1 MKISTVIIVN
11 NLFRLS
17 HIGMLR
23 IGFKRMPS
31 ALRRN
36 KMNGN
41 GNGNEKNGNGN
52 GKEAEKIELSARKI
66 EQLRKQPII
75 ESVVLKSQDGEWIL
89 HKTIITD
96 IKPVSY
102 FEKVVQG

>member
-1 MKISTVIIVN
+1 
-11 NLFRLS
+11 
-17 HIGMLR
+17 MLR
-23 IGFKRMPS
+23 IGVKRMPS

-36 KMNGN
+36 KMEGN
-41 GNGNEKNGNGN
+41 GNGKN
-52 GKEAEKIELSARKI
+52 GKEAEKVELSARKI
-66 EQLRKQPII
+66 EQLRRQPII
-75 ESVVLKSQDGEWIL
+75 ESVILKSEDGEWIL

>member
-1 MKISTVIIVN
+1 
-11 NLFRLS
+11 
-17 HIGMLR
+17 MLR
-23 IGFKRMPS
+23 IGVKRMPS

-41 GNGNEKNGNGN
+41 GKNGNGN
-52 GKEAEKIELSARKI
+52 GKEAEKVELSARKI

>member
-1 MKISTVIIVN
+1 MV
-11 NLFRLS
+11 
-17 HIGMLR
+17 R

-41 GNGNEKNGNGN
+41 GNGNGKN

-66 EQLRKQPII
+66 EQLRRQPII
-75 ESVVLKSQDGEWIL
+75 ESVVLKSEDGEWIL

>member
-1 MKISTVIIVN
+1 MMIVVN

-23 IGFKRMPS
+23 IGVKRMPS

-41 GNGNEKNGNGN
+41 GKNGNGN

>member
-1 MKISTVIIVN
+1 M
-11 NLFRLS
+11 
-17 HIGMLR
+17 R

-36 KMNGN
+36 KMEGS
-41 GNGNEKNGNGN
+41 GKN
-52 GKEAEKIELSARKI
+52 GKEEKIELSARKI

-75 ESVVLKSQDGEWIL
+75 ESVILKSEDGEWIL

-102 FEKVVQG
+102 FEKVMQG

>member
-1 MKISTVIIVN
+1 MAAVNKKMMIIVM

-17 HIGMLR
+17 HIGMVR
-23 IGFKRMPS
+23 IGVKRMPS

-36 KMNGN
+36 KMS
-41 GNGNEKNGNGN
+41 ENGNGN
-52 GKEAEKIELSARKI
+52 GKNGKEAEKVELSARKI
-66 EQLRKQPII
+66 EQLRRQPII
-75 ESVVLKSQDGEWIL
+75 ESVILKSEDGEWIL